1 MDRKIA
7 SIAIVAVA
15 LIIVAGAIVL
25 IGDNGGDDTH
35 KVVIKDSL
43 GNDVEVTAPVTSF
56 CTVNTNAAEFFQ
68 MLSIK
73 DMIVGADKATISS
86 LDTYKNV
93 TNIGE
98 HKNPVG
104 EKIAET
110 GSKFVISQAEARSMS
125 AATEQAL
132 KDNYGI
138 TVLRLNFYGETMLRD
153 VEQLL
158 KIISSDDAQ
167 KIFGEY
173 KDTYKKTVDAVM
185 DKASKASGDP
195 SFLFFFTSMS
205 STNGTYYNEN
215 SELGKIAES
224 IHGHNALKDMKV
236 TSSTKTSKPAKE
248 TVFDYDK
255 SGKLDYVFIRAVSG
269 HTAAA
274 DYQTFIKTG
283 GDLNFNELNVVK
295 NKNIF
300 VIETDVLSGPRDY
313 IGYVCIA
320 EAFGID
326 TGLDYNELVNS
337 FNKKYGF
344 DVKYGYIME
353 QSPVE

>member
-110 GSKFVISQAEARSMS
+110 
-125 AATEQAL
+125 
-132 KDNYGI
+132 
-138 TVLRLNFYGETMLRD
+138 
-153 VEQLL
+153 
-158 KIISSDDAQ
+158 
-167 KIFGEY
+167 
-173 KDTYKKTVDAVM
+173 
-185 DKASKASGDP
+185 
-195 SFLFFFTSMS
+195 
-205 STNGTYYNEN
+205 
-215 SELGKIAES
+215 
-224 IHGHNALKDMKV
+224 
-236 TSSTKTSKPAKE
+236 
-248 TVFDYDK
+248 
-255 SGKLDYVFIRAVSG
+255 
-269 HTAAA
+269 
-274 DYQTFIKTG
+274 
-283 GDLNFNELNVVK
+283 
-295 NKNIF
+295 
-300 VIETDVLSGPRDY
+300 
-313 IGYVCIA
+313 
-320 EAFGID
+320 
-326 TGLDYNELVNS
+326 
-337 FNKKYGF
+337 
-344 DVKYGYIME
+344 
-353 QSPVE
+353 

>member
-110 GSKFVISQAEARSMS
+110 GSKSSS
-125 AATEQAL
+125 SL
-132 KDNYGI
+132 K
-138 TVLRLNFYGETMLRD
+138 
-153 VEQLL
+153 Q
-158 KIISSDDAQ
+158 
-167 KIFGEY
+167 
-173 KDTYKKTVDAVM
+173 
-185 DKASKASGDP
+185 
-195 SFLFFFTSMS
+195 
-205 STNGTYYNEN
+205 
-215 SELGKIAES
+215 
-224 IHGHNALKDMKV
+224 
-236 TSSTKTSKPAKE
+236 
-248 TVFDYDK
+248 
-255 SGKLDYVFIRAVSG
+255 KLDRCR
-269 HTAAA
+269 
-274 DYQTFIKTG
+274 QQR
-283 GDLNFNELNVVK
+283 NR
-295 NKNIF
+295 
-300 VIETDVLSGPRDY
+300 LSR
-313 IGYVCIA
+313 
-320 EAFGID
+320 
-326 TGLDYNELVNS
+326 T
-337 FNKKYGF
+337 
-344 DVKYGYIME
+344 IMA
-353 QSPVE
+353 SRYCASISMAIPC